1 MMNTTACTWLLIN
14 ICLSLPRRTDKMD
27 KIPYAERVR
36 LLAQKFALD
45 DLDEHSQNKI
55 QAGNTSTT
63 LNEYFTLRIRYN
75 EGKARIAVAEM
86 ADAVREAY
94 MAGTTFYAH
103 DLQDYLKEQGL

>member
-1 MMNTTACTWLLIN
+1 
-14 ICLSLPRRTDKMD
+14 MD

-103 DLQDYLKEQGL
+103 DLQDYLKEQGLIPDQEAGKDE